1 MNGSDAREI
10 VETDLEEYVVL
21 NDTKYSKLGLVRKVA
36 KANLPGIGSAALTI
50 KAGMT
55 KTNSL
60 IVTHP
65 LYQAWAAPVSSLSM
79 ASIVPIGQGVLPA
92 SPEWSQVV
100 TTFPGAI
107 GPQMAD
113 ALALVGDGVE
123 LRLSLH

>member
-10 VETDLEEYVVL
+10 VETDLLEYINI
-21 NDTKYSKLGLVRKVA
+21 NDTKYSQLGLVRAVA
-36 KANLPGIGSAALTI
+36 TANLPGIGSAALTI

-65 LYQAWAAPVSSLSM
+65 LYQAWAAPVSSLTM
-79 ASIVPIGQGVLPA
+79 ASIVPIGQGVPPA
-92 SPEWSQVV
+92 APEWSQV
-100 TTFPGAI
+100 TAAFPAAI

-113 ALALVGDGVE
+113 ALAIVGDGVE